1 METPLNPLVAD
12 IVAMLDPD
20 MREDYEERAAIMEF
34 EANLERAHAE
44 CLALID
50 LLRRHPS
57 ILTRVT
63 VLQVELAGAIQY
75 WLTTDL
81 NSARQYLADIGG
93 VEKGILDLVTVID
106 RHYAGIAVLT
116 DLK

>member
-57 ILTRVT
+57 ILTGVT
-63 VLQVELAGAIQY
+63 VLQVEVNGTLQCLI
-75 WLTTDL
+75 TTDL
-81 NSARQYLADIGG
+81 DSARQYLADIGG

-106 RHYAGIAVLT
+106 RQYAGIAVLT
-116 DLK
+116 PLK

>member
-20 MREDYEERAAIMEF
+20 IREDYEERAAIMEF

-57 ILTRVT
+57 ILTGVI

-75 WLTTDL
+75 WVTTDL
-81 NSARQYLADIGG
+81 ESARKYIDNIGG
-93 VEKGILDLVTVID
+93 VERGILDLATVIKQ
-106 RHYAGIAVLT
+106 HYTGIAVLT
-116 DLK
+116 ALK

>member
-20 MREDYEERAAIMEF
+20 MREDYEERAAIMEY
-34 EANLERAHAE
+34 EAKMERAHAE

-57 ILTRVT
+57 ILTGVT

-75 WLTTDL
+75 WPTTDL
-81 NSARQYLADIGG
+81 ESARKYIDNIGG
-93 VEKGILDLVTVID
+93 VEKSILDLATVID
-106 RHYAGIAVLT
+106 RQYAGIAVLT
-116 DLK
+116 AFK

>member
-57 ILTRVT
+57 ILTGVT
-63 VLQVELAGAIQY
+63 VLQVEVNGTLQCLI
-75 WLTTDL
+75 TTDL
-81 NSARQYLADIGG
+81 DSARQYLADIGG
-93 VEKGILDLVTVID
+93 VEKGILDLATVID
-106 RHYAGIAVLT
+106 KHYAGIAVLT
-116 DLK
+116 PLK

>member
-1 METPLNPLVAD
+1 METPLHSLVAD
-12 IVAMLDPD
+12 IVAMLDPSL
-20 MREDYEERAAIMEF
+20 REDYEERAAIMEY

-57 ILTRVT
+57 ILIDVT
-63 VLQVELAGAIQY
+63 ILQVELAGAIQY

-81 NSARQYLADIGG
+81 DSARQYLADIGG
-93 VEKGILDLVTVID
+93 VERGIPDLAAVIKQQ
-106 RHYAGIAVLT
+106 YGNIAVLT
-116 DLK
+116 TFK